1 MATYTTRLRL
11 EKQAT
16 GANSN
21 TWGSRLNSNVFSLV
35 DNAVAGYTTIALTDS
50 TVTLSVSD
58 GSADQA
64 RSSMLELTGTLTSN
78 VGVVIPSVSKQY
90 LVRNATSGSF
100 TVTIKANGGT
110 GSAVTQGTTGI
121 VYCDGASVRAATG
134 GAASRNI
141 GTSVTEIADI
151 SIADAR
157 YTRISAANSF
167 TGDNTFNSIVSVV
180 GAATFAGDTTFSSL
194 ISVVGA
200 ATFSS
205 AATFNASVTFNSAVQ
220 VSGAAKG
227 TIITLTDGASV
238 IVSMAKANT
247 FVVTLGGNRTLGFP
261 SPVPPGQSG
270 MIYIYQD
277 GTGSRTLAYTSCW
290 RFAGGSTP
298 TLTTDA
304 AAVDM
309 LTYSVRTSATID
321 AALVADLKVG
331 S

>member
-35 DNAVAGYTTIALTDS
+35 DNAVAGYTTIALTS
-50 TVTLSVSD
+50 ATVTLSVSD

-134 GAASRNI
+134 GAAARNI
-141 GTSVTEIADI
+141 GTSVTEVPDI
-151 SIADAR
+151 SIGDAR
-157 YTRISAANSF
+157 YATLSVVNTFA
-167 TGDNTFNSIVSVV
+167 TGNTFNAAVSVSAV
-180 GAATFAGDTTFSSL
+180 AKFTGDTTFSSL

-200 ATFSS
+200 ATFGGAS
-205 AATFNASVTFNSAVQ
+205 TFNNTVQ

-227 TIITLTDGASV
+227 TIITVTDAASV

-247 FVVTLGGNRTLGFP
+247 FVVTLAGNRTLGFP
-261 SPVPPGQSG
+261 SPIPPGQSG

-298 TLTTDA
+298 TLTTTA
-304 AAVDM
+304 SAVDM
-309 LTYSVRTSATID
+309 LTYSVRSSATID

>member
-11 EKQAT
+11 EKQVT
-16 GANSN
+16 GENSN
-21 TWGSRLNSNVFSLV
+21 TWGTRLNTNVFSLV
-35 DNAVAGYTTIALTDS
+35 DTAIAGYTSVSLAGS
-50 TVTLSVSD
+50 TVTLSVEN
-58 GSADQA
+58 GSADSA
-64 RSSMLELTGTLTSN
+64 RSAMLELHGTLTSN

-90 LVRNATSGSF
+90 LVRNATGGSF
-100 TVTIKANGGT
+100 TVTIKAAGGT
-110 GSAVTQGTTGI
+110 GTAVTQGTTGI

-134 GAASRNI
+134 GVAVRNI
-141 GTSVTEIADI
+141 GTSVTEIPDI

-194 ISVVGA
+194 ISVVG
-200 ATFSS
+200 

-290 RFAGGSTP
+290 RFAGGTTP
-298 TLTTDA
+298 TLTTTA
-304 AAVDM
+304 AAVDV
-309 LTYSVRTSATID
+309 LAYSVRTSAAID

>member
-11 EKQAT
+11 EKQVT
-16 GANSN
+16 GENSN
-21 TWGSRLNSNVFSLV
+21 TWGTRLNTNVFSLV
-35 DNAVAGYTTIALTDS
+35 DTAIAGYTSVSLAGS
-50 TVTLSVSD
+50 TVTLSVEN
-58 GSADQA
+58 GSADSA
-64 RSSMLELTGTLTSN
+64 RSAMLELHGTLTSN

-90 LVRNATSGSF
+90 LVRNATAGSF
-100 TVTIKANGGT
+100 TVTIKAAGGT
-110 GSAVTQGTTGI
+110 GTAVTQGTTGI

-134 GAASRNI
+134 GVAVRNI
-141 GTSVTEIADI
+141 GTSVTEIPDI

-180 GAATFAGDTTFSSL
+180 GAATFG
-194 ISVVGA
+194 GA

-247 FVVTLGGNRTLGFP
+247 FVVTLGDNRTLGFP

-304 AAVDM
+304 AAVDV
-309 LTYSVRTSATID
+309 LAYSVRTSAAID

>member
-11 EKQAT
+11 EKQVT
-16 GANSN
+16 GENSN
-21 TWGSRLNSNVFSLV
+21 TWGTRLNTNVFSLV
-35 DNAVAGYTTIALTDS
+35 DTAIAGYTSVSLAGS
-50 TVTLSVSD
+50 TVTLSVEN
-58 GSADQA
+58 GSADSA
-64 RSSMLELTGTLTSN
+64 RSAMLELHGTLTSN

-90 LVRNATSGSF
+90 LVRNATGGSF
-100 TVTIKANGGT
+100 TVTIKAAGGT
-110 GSAVTQGTTGI
+110 GTAVTQGTTGI

-134 GAASRNI
+134 GVAVRNI
-141 GTSVTEIADI
+141 GTSVTEIPDI

-194 ISVVGA
+194 ISVVG
-200 ATFSS
+200 

-261 SPVPPGQSG
+261 SPIPPGQSG

-290 RFAGGSTP
+290 RFAGGTTP
-298 TLTTDA
+298 TLTTTA

-309 LTYSVRTSATID
+309 LAYSVRTSATID

>member
-134 GAASRNI
+134 GAAARNI
-141 GTSVTEIADI
+141 GTSVTEVPDI
-151 SIADAR
+151 SIGDAR
-157 YTRISAANSF
+157 YATLSVVNTFA
-167 TGDNTFNSIVSVV
+167 TGNTFNAAVSVSAV
-180 GAATFAGDTTFSSL
+180 AKFTGDTTFSSL

-200 ATFSS
+200 ATFGGAS
-205 AATFNASVTFNSAVQ
+205 TFNNTVQ

-227 TIITLTDGASV
+227 TIITVTDAASV

-247 FVVTLGGNRTLGFP
+247 FVVTLAGNRTLGFP
-261 SPVPPGQSG
+261 SPIPPGQSG

-298 TLTTDA
+298 TLTTTA
-304 AAVDM
+304 SAVDM
-309 LTYSVRTSATID
+309 LTYSVRSSATID

>member
-35 DNAVAGYTTIALTDS
+35 DNAVAGYTTIALTDA

-90 LVRNATSGSF
+90 MVRNATSGSF

-141 GTSVTEIADI
+141 GTSVTEVPDI
-151 SIADAR
+151 SIADKR
-157 YTRISAANSF
+157 YATLSVANTFS
-167 TGDNTFNSIVSVV
+167 TGNTFNSTVSVSAV
-180 GAATFAGDTTFSSL
+180 AKFTGDTTFSSL

-200 ATFSS
+200 ATFGGAS
-205 AATFNASVTFNSAVQ
+205 TFNNTVQ

-227 TIITLTDGASV
+227 TIITVTDAASV

-247 FVVTLGGNRTLGFP
+247 FVVTLAGNRTLGFP
-261 SPVPPGQSG
+261 SPIPPGQSG

-290 RFAGGSTP
+290 RSAGGSTP
-298 TLTTDA
+298 TLTTTA

-309 LTYSVRTSATID
+309 LTYSVRSSATID

>member
-11 EKQAT
+11 EKQVT
-16 GANSN
+16 GENSN
-21 TWGSRLNSNVFSLV
+21 TWGTRLNTNVFSLV
-35 DNAVAGYTTIALTDS
+35 DTAIAGYTSVSLAGS
-50 TVTLSVSD
+50 TVTLSVEN
-58 GSADQA
+58 GSADSA
-64 RSSMLELTGTLTSN
+64 RSAMLELHGTLTSN

-90 LVRNATSGSF
+90 LVRNATAGSF
-100 TVTIKANGGT
+100 TVTIKAAGGT
-110 GSAVTQGTTGI
+110 GTAVTQGTTGI

-141 GTSVTEIADI
+141 GTSVTEIPDI

-194 ISVVGA
+194 ISVVG
-200 ATFSS
+200 

-277 GTGSRTLAYTSCW
+277 AVGSRTLAYTSCW
-290 RFAGGSTP
+290 RFAGGSIP

-309 LTYSVRTSATID
+309 LAYSVRTSAAID

>member
-35 DNAVAGYTTIALTDS
+35 DTAIAGYTSVSLAGS
-50 TVTLSVSD
+50 TVTLSVEN
-58 GSADQA
+58 GSADSA
-64 RSSMLELTGTLTSN
+64 RSAMLELHGTLTSN

-90 LVRNATSGSF
+90 LVRNATAGSF
-100 TVTIKANGGT
+100 TVTIKAAGGT
-110 GSAVTQGTTGI
+110 GTAVTQGTTGI

-134 GAASRNI
+134 GAAARNI
-141 GTSVTEIADI
+141 GTSVTEIPDI

-200 ATFSS
+200 ATF
-205 AATFNASVTFNSAVQ
+205 NASVTFNSAVQ

-247 FVVTLGGNRTLGFP
+247 FVVTLAGNRTLGFP
-261 SPVPPGQSG
+261 SPIPPGQSG

-290 RFAGGSTP
+290 RFAGGTTP
-298 TLTTDA
+298 TLTTSA
-304 AAVDM
+304 GACDM
-309 LTYSVRTSATID
+309 LAYSIRTSAAID
-321 AALVADLKVG
+321 ASLVADLKVG

>member
-11 EKQAT
+11 EKQVT
-16 GANSN
+16 GENSN
-21 TWGSRLNSNVFSLV
+21 TWGTRLNTNVFSLV
-35 DNAVAGYTTIALTDS
+35 DTAIAGYTSVSLAGS
-50 TVTLSVSD
+50 TVTLSVEN
-58 GSADQA
+58 GSADSA
-64 RSSMLELTGTLTSN
+64 RSAMLELHGTLTSN

-90 LVRNATSGSF
+90 LVRNATAGSF
-100 TVTIKANGGT
+100 TVTIKAAGGT
-110 GSAVTQGTTGI
+110 GTAVTQGTTGI

-134 GAASRNI
+134 GVAVRNI
-141 GTSVTEIADI
+141 GTSVTEIPDI

-180 GAATFAGDTTFSSL
+180 GAATFG
-194 ISVVGA
+194 GA

-261 SPVPPGQSG
+261 SPIPPGQSG

-290 RFAGGSTP
+290 RFAGGTTP
-298 TLTTDA
+298 TLTTTA

-309 LTYSVRTSATID
+309 LAYSVRTSATID

>member
-141 GTSVTEIADI
+141 GTSVTEVPDI
-151 SIADAR
+151 SIGDAR
-157 YTRISAANSF
+157 YATLSVANTF
-167 TGDNTFNSIVSVV
+167 ITGNTFN
-180 GAATFAGDTTFSSL
+180 GA
-194 ISVVGA
+194 ISV
-200 ATFSS
+200 S
-205 AATFNASVTFNSAVQ
+205 AAAVFTGTAAFNNTVQ

-227 TIITLTDGASV
+227 TIITITDAASV

-247 FVVTLGGNRTLGFP
+247 FVVTLAGNRTLGFP
-261 SPVPPGQSG
+261 SPIPPGQSG

-277 GTGSRTLAYTSCW
+277 GTGSQTLAYTSCW

-298 TLTTDA
+298 TLTTTA
-304 AAVDM
+304 GACDM
-309 LTYSVRTSATID
+309 LTYSVRTSAAID

>member
-11 EKQAT
+11 EKQVT
-16 GANSN
+16 GENSN
-21 TWGSRLNSNVFSLV
+21 TWGTRLNTNVFSLV
-35 DNAVAGYTTIALTDS
+35 DTAIAGYTSVSLAGS
-50 TVTLSVSD
+50 TVTLSVEN
-58 GSADQA
+58 GSADSA
-64 RSSMLELTGTLTSN
+64 RSAMLELHGTLTSN

-90 LVRNATSGSF
+90 LVRNATAGSF
-100 TVTIKANGGT
+100 TVTIKAAGGT
-110 GSAVTQGTTGI
+110 GTAVTQGTTGI

-134 GAASRNI
+134 GVAVRNI
-141 GTSVTEIADI
+141 GTSVTEIPDI

-180 GAATFAGDTTFSSL
+180 GAATFG
-194 ISVVGA
+194 GA

-261 SPVPPGQSG
+261 SPIPPGQSG

-290 RFAGGSTP
+290 RFAGGTTP

>member
-11 EKQAT
+11 EKQVT
-16 GANSN
+16 GENSN
-21 TWGSRLNSNVFSLV
+21 TWGTRLNTNVFSLV
-35 DNAVAGYTTIALTDS
+35 DTAIAGYTSVSLAGS
-50 TVTLSVSD
+50 TVTLSVEN
-58 GSADQA
+58 GSADSA
-64 RSSMLELTGTLTSN
+64 RSAMLELHGTLTSN

-90 LVRNATSGSF
+90 LVRNATAGSF
-100 TVTIKANGGT
+100 TVTIKAAGGT
-110 GSAVTQGTTGI
+110 GTAVTQGTTGI

-134 GAASRNI
+134 GAAEKNI
-141 GTSVTEIADI
+141 GTSVTEVPDI

-180 GAATFAGDTTFSSL
+180 GAATFG
-194 ISVVGA
+194 GA

-247 FVVTLGGNRTLGFP
+247 FVVTLGDNRTLGFP
-261 SPVPPGQSG
+261 SPIPPGQSG

-298 TLTTDA
+298 TLTTTSA
-304 AAVDM
+304 SCDM
-309 LTYSVRTSATID
+309 LAYSVRTSAAID

-331 S
+331 T

>member
-200 ATFSS
+200 ATF
-205 AATFNASVTFNSAVQ
+205 NASVTFNSAVQ

-309 LTYSVRTSATID
+309 LAYSVRTSAAID

>member
-141 GTSVTEIADI
+141 GTSVTEVPDI
-151 SIADAR
+151 SIGDAR
-157 YTRISAANSF
+157 YATLSVVNTFA
-167 TGDNTFNSIVSVV
+167 TGNTFNAAVSVSAV
-180 GAATFAGDTTFSSL
+180 AKFTGDTTFSSL

-200 ATFSS
+200 ATFGGAS
-205 AATFNASVTFNSAVQ
+205 TFNNTVQ

-227 TIITLTDGASV
+227 TIITVTDAASV

-247 FVVTLGGNRTLGFP
+247 FVVTLAGNRTLGFP
-261 SPVPPGQSG
+261 SPIPPGQSG

-277 GTGSRTLAYTSCW
+277 GSGSRTLAYTSCW

-298 TLTTDA
+298 TLTTTA

>member
-35 DNAVAGYTTIALTDS
+35 DNAVAGYTTIALTGS

-90 LVRNATSGSF
+90 MVRNATSGSF

-110 GSAVTQGTTGI
+110 GHAVSQGTTGI
-121 VYCDGASVRAATG
+121 VYCDGASVRGATG
-134 GAASRNI
+134 GVAVRNI
-141 GTSVTEIADI
+141 GTSVTEIPDI

-157 YTRISAANSF
+157 YATLSVVNTFA
-167 TGDNTFNSIVSVV
+167 TGNTFNAAVSVSAV
-180 GAATFAGDTTFSSL
+180 AKFTGDTTFSSL

-200 ATFSS
+200 ASFHDT
-205 AATFNASVTFNSAVQ
+205 VQ

-227 TIITLTDGASV
+227 TIITVTDAASV

-247 FVVTLGGNRTLGFP
+247 FVVTLAGNRTLGFP
-261 SPVPPGQSG
+261 SPIPPGQSG

-298 TLTTDA
+298 TLTTTA

-309 LTYSVRTSATID
+309 LAYSVRTSAAID

>member
-11 EKQAT
+11 EKQVT
-16 GANSN
+16 GENSN
-21 TWGSRLNSNVFSLV
+21 TWGTRLNTNVFSLV
-35 DNAVAGYTTIALTDS
+35 DTAIAGYTSVSLAGS
-50 TVTLSVSD
+50 TVTLSVEN
-58 GSADQA
+58 GSADSA
-64 RSSMLELTGTLTSN
+64 RSAMLELHGTLTSN

-90 LVRNATSGSF
+90 LVRNATAGSF
-100 TVTIKANGGT
+100 TVTIKAAGGT
-110 GSAVTQGTTGI
+110 GTAVTQGTTGI

-134 GAASRNI
+134 GVAVRNI
-141 GTSVTEIADI
+141 GTSVTEIPDI

-194 ISVVGA
+194 ISVVG
-200 ATFSS
+200 

-261 SPVPPGQSG
+261 SPIPPGQSG

-298 TLTTDA
+298 TLTTTSA
-304 AAVDM
+304 SCDM
-309 LTYSVRTSATID
+309 LAYSVRTSAAID

>member
-11 EKQAT
+11 EKQVT
-16 GANSN
+16 GENSN
-21 TWGSRLNSNVFSLV
+21 TWGTRLNTNVFSLV
-35 DNAVAGYTTIALTDS
+35 DTAIAGYTSVSLAGS
-50 TVTLSVSD
+50 TVTLSVEN
-58 GSADQA
+58 GSADSA
-64 RSSMLELTGTLTSN
+64 RSAMLELHGTLTSN

-90 LVRNATSGSF
+90 LVRNATAGSF
-100 TVTIKANGGT
+100 TVTIKAAGGT
-110 GSAVTQGTTGI
+110 GTAVTQGTTGI

-134 GAASRNI
+134 GVAVRNI
-141 GTSVTEIADI
+141 GTSVTEIPDI

-180 GAATFAGDTTFSSL
+180 GAATFG
-194 ISVVGA
+194 G
-200 ATFSS
+200 

-261 SPVPPGQSG
+261 SPIPPGQSG

-309 LTYSVRTSATID
+309 LAYSVRTSATID

>member
-11 EKQAT
+11 EKQVT
-16 GANSN
+16 GENSN
-21 TWGSRLNSNVFSLV
+21 TWGTRLNTNVFSLV
-35 DNAVAGYTTIALTDS
+35 DTAIAGYTSVSLAGS
-50 TVTLSVSD
+50 TVTLSVEN
-58 GSADQA
+58 GSADSA
-64 RSSMLELTGTLTSN
+64 RSAMLELHGTLTSN

-90 LVRNATSGSF
+90 LVRNATAGSF
-100 TVTIKANGGT
+100 TVTIKAAGGT
-110 GSAVTQGTTGI
+110 GTAVTQGTTGI

-134 GAASRNI
+134 GVAVRNI
-141 GTSVTEIADI
+141 GTSVTEIPDI

-180 GAATFAGDTTFSSL
+180 GAATFG
-194 ISVVGA
+194 GA

-261 SPVPPGQSG
+261 SPIPPGQSG

-331 S
+331 T

>member
-11 EKQAT
+11 EKQVT
-16 GANSN
+16 GENSN
-21 TWGSRLNSNVFSLV
+21 TWGTRLNTNVFSLV
-35 DNAVAGYTTIALTDS
+35 DTAIAGYTSVSLAGS
-50 TVTLSVSD
+50 TVTLSVEN
-58 GSADQA
+58 GSADSA
-64 RSSMLELTGTLTSN
+64 RSAMLELHGTLTSN

-90 LVRNATSGSF
+90 LVRNATAGSF
-100 TVTIKANGGT
+100 TVTIKAAGGT
-110 GSAVTQGTTGI
+110 GTAVTQGTTGI

-134 GAASRNI
+134 GAAEKNI
-141 GTSVTEIADI
+141 GTSVTEIPDI

-200 ATFSS
+200 ATF
-205 AATFNASVTFNSAVQ
+205 NASVTFNSAVQ

-247 FVVTLGGNRTLGFP
+247 FVVTLGDNRTLGFP
-261 SPVPPGQSG
+261 SPIPPGQSG

-290 RFAGGSTP
+290 RFAGGTTP
-298 TLTTDA
+298 TLTTTA

-309 LTYSVRTSATID
+309 LAYSVRTSATID

-331 S
+331 T

>member
-11 EKQAT
+11 EKQVT
-16 GANSN
+16 GENSN
-21 TWGSRLNSNVFSLV
+21 TWGTRLNTNVFSLV
-35 DNAVAGYTTIALTDS
+35 DTAIAGYTSVSLAGS
-50 TVTLSVSD
+50 TVTLSVEN
-58 GSADQA
+58 GSADSA
-64 RSSMLELTGTLTSN
+64 RSAMLELHGTLTSN

-90 LVRNATSGSF
+90 LVRNATAGSF
-100 TVTIKANGGT
+100 TVTIKAAGGT
-110 GSAVTQGTTGI
+110 GTAVTQGTTGI

-134 GAASRNI
+134 GAAEKNI
-141 GTSVTEIADI
+141 GTSVTEIPDI

-200 ATFSS
+200 ATF
-205 AATFNASVTFNSAVQ
+205 NLSVIFNSAVQ

-261 SPVPPGQSG
+261 SPIPPGQSG

-331 S
+331 T

>member
-21 TWGSRLNSNVFSLV
+21 TWGTRLNSNVFSLV

-134 GAASRNI
+134 GAAARNI
-141 GTSVTEIADI
+141 GTSVTEVPDI
-151 SIADAR
+151 SIGDAR
-157 YTRISAANSF
+157 YATLSVVNTFA
-167 TGDNTFNSIVSVV
+167 TGNTFNAAVSVSAV
-180 GAATFAGDTTFSSL
+180 AKFTGDTTFSSL

-200 ATFSS
+200 ATFGGAS
-205 AATFNASVTFNSAVQ
+205 TFNNTVQ

-227 TIITLTDGASV
+227 TIITVTDAASV

-247 FVVTLGGNRTLGFP
+247 FVVTLAGNRTLGFP
-261 SPVPPGQSG
+261 SPIPPGQSG

-277 GTGSRTLAYTSCW
+277 GSGSRTLAYTSCW

-298 TLTTDA
+298 TLTTTA
-304 AAVDM
+304 SAVDM
-309 LTYSVRTSATID
+309 LTYSVRSSATID

>member
-11 EKQAT
+11 EKQVT
-16 GANSN
+16 GENSN
-21 TWGSRLNSNVFSLV
+21 TWGTRLNTNVFSLV
-35 DNAVAGYTTIALTDS
+35 DTAIAGYTSVSLAGS
-50 TVTLSVSD
+50 TVTLSVEN
-58 GSADQA
+58 GSADSA
-64 RSSMLELTGTLTSN
+64 RSAMLELHGTLTSN

-90 LVRNATSGSF
+90 LVRNATAGSF
-100 TVTIKANGGT
+100 TVTIKAAGGT
-110 GSAVTQGTTGI
+110 GTAVTQGTTGI

-194 ISVVGA
+194 ISVVG
-200 ATFSS
+200 

-309 LTYSVRTSATID
+309 LAYSVRTSAAID

>member
-21 TWGSRLNSNVFSLV
+21 TWGTRLNSNVFSLV
-35 DNAVAGYTTIALTDS
+35 DNAVAGYTTIALTS
-50 TVTLSVSD
+50 ATVTLSVSD

-90 LVRNATSGSF
+90 MVRNATSGSF

-110 GSAVTQGTTGI
+110 GSAVAQGTTGI

-141 GTSVTEIADI
+141 GTSVTEVPDI
-151 SIADAR
+151 SIGDAR
-157 YTRISAANSF
+157 YATLSVANTF
-167 TGDNTFNSIVSVV
+167 ITGNTFNGAVSVS
-180 GAATFAGDTTFSSL
+180 AAAKFTGDTTFSSL

-200 ATFSS
+200 ATFGGAS
-205 AATFNASVTFNSAVQ
+205 TFNNTVQ

-227 TIITLTDGASV
+227 TIITVTDAASV

-247 FVVTLGGNRTLGFP
+247 FVVTLAGNRTLGFP
-261 SPVPPGQSG
+261 SPIPPGQSG

-298 TLTTDA
+298 TLTTTA
-304 AAVDM
+304 GACDM
-309 LTYSVRTSATID
+309 LTYSVRSSATID

>member
-90 LVRNATSGSF
+90 MVRNATSGSF

-141 GTSVTEIADI
+141 GTSVTEVPDI
-151 SIADAR
+151 SIGDAR
-157 YTRISAANSF
+157 YATLSVANTFF
-167 TGDNTFNSIVSVV
+167 TGNTFNGAVSVS
-180 GAATFAGDTTFSSL
+180 AAAKFTGDTTFSSL

-200 ATFSS
+200 ATFGGAS
-205 AATFNASVTFNSAVQ
+205 TFNNTVQ

-227 TIITLTDGASV
+227 TIITLTDAASV
-238 IVSMAKANT
+238 IVSMAKGNT
-247 FVVTLGGNRTLGFP
+247 FVVTLAGNRTLGLP

-270 MIYIYQD
+270 LIYIYQD
-277 GTGSRTLAYTSCW
+277 GTGSRTLAYVSTWC
-290 RFAGGSTP
+290 FAGGTAP
-298 TLTTDA
+298 TLTTTA
-304 AAVDM
+304 SAVD
-309 LTYSVRTSATID
+309 LLAYSVRTSTAID
-321 AALVADLKVG
+321 ANLVADLKP
-331 S
+331 

>member
-11 EKQAT
+11 EKQVT
-16 GANSN
+16 GENSN
-21 TWGSRLNSNVFSLV
+21 TWGTRLNTNVFSLV
-35 DNAVAGYTTIALTDS
+35 DTAIAGYTSVSLAGS
-50 TVTLSVSD
+50 TVTLSVEN
-58 GSADQA
+58 GSADSA
-64 RSSMLELTGTLTSN
+64 RSAMLELHGTLTSN

-90 LVRNATSGSF
+90 LVRNATAGSF
-100 TVTIKANGGT
+100 TVTIKAAGGT
-110 GSAVTQGTTGI
+110 GTAVTQGTTGI

-134 GAASRNI
+134 GVAVRNI
-141 GTSVTEIADI
+141 GTSVTEIPDI

-180 GAATFAGDTTFSSL
+180 GAATFG
-194 ISVVGA
+194 GA

-261 SPVPPGQSG
+261 SPIPPGQSG

-309 LTYSVRTSATID
+309 LAYSVRTSATID

>member
-11 EKQAT
+11 EKQVT
-16 GANSN
+16 GENSN
-21 TWGSRLNSNVFSLV
+21 TWGTRLNTNVFSLV
-35 DNAVAGYTTIALTDS
+35 DTAIAGYTSVSLAGS
-50 TVTLSVSD
+50 TVTLSVEN
-58 GSADQA
+58 GSADSA
-64 RSSMLELTGTLTSN
+64 RSAMLELHGTLTSN

-90 LVRNATSGSF
+90 LVRNATAGSF
-100 TVTIKANGGT
+100 TVTIKAAGGT
-110 GSAVTQGTTGI
+110 GTAVTQGTTGI

-134 GAASRNI
+134 GVAVRNI
-141 GTSVTEIADI
+141 GTSVTEIPDI

-200 ATFSS
+200 ATF
-205 AATFNASVTFNSAVQ
+205 NASVTFNSAVQ

-247 FVVTLGGNRTLGFP
+247 FVVTLGGNRTLDFP
-261 SPVPPGQSG
+261 SPIPPGQSG

-290 RFAGGSTP
+290 RFAGGTTP
-298 TLTTDA
+298 TLTTTA
-304 AAVDM
+304 AAVDV
-309 LTYSVRTSATID
+309 LAYSVRTSAAID

-331 S
+331 T

>member
-11 EKQAT
+11 EKQVT
-16 GANSN
+16 GENSN
-21 TWGSRLNSNVFSLV
+21 TWGTRLNTNVFSLV
-35 DNAVAGYTTIALTDS
+35 DTAIAGYTSVSLAGS
-50 TVTLSVSD
+50 TVTLSVEN
-58 GSADQA
+58 GSADSA
-64 RSSMLELTGTLTSN
+64 RSAMLELHGTLTSN

-90 LVRNATSGSF
+90 LVRNATAGSF
-100 TVTIKANGGT
+100 TVTIKAAGGT
-110 GSAVTQGTTGI
+110 GTAVTQGTTGI

-134 GAASRNI
+134 GAAEKNI
-141 GTSVTEIADI
+141 GTSVTEIPDI

-194 ISVVGA
+194 ISVVG
-200 ATFSS
+200 

-261 SPVPPGQSG
+261 SPIPPGQSG

-290 RFAGGSTP
+290 RFAGGTTP

-309 LTYSVRTSATID
+309 LAYSVRTSATID

>member
-11 EKQAT
+11 EKQVT
-16 GANSN
+16 GENSN
-21 TWGSRLNSNVFSLV
+21 TWGTRLNTNVFSLV
-35 DNAVAGYTTIALTDS
+35 DTAIAGYTSVSLAGS
-50 TVTLSVSD
+50 TVTLSVEN
-58 GSADQA
+58 GSADSA
-64 RSSMLELTGTLTSN
+64 RSAMLELHGTLTSN

-90 LVRNATSGSF
+90 LVRNATAGSF
-100 TVTIKANGGT
+100 TVTIKAAGGT
-110 GSAVTQGTTGI
+110 GTAVTQGTTGI

-134 GAASRNI
+134 GAAEKNI
-141 GTSVTEIADI
+141 GTSVTEIPDI

-180 GAATFAGDTTFSSL
+180 GAATFG
-194 ISVVGA
+194 GA

-331 S
+331 T

>member
-11 EKQAT
+11 EKQVT
-16 GANSN
+16 GENSN
-21 TWGSRLNSNVFSLV
+21 TWGTRLNTNVFSLV
-35 DNAVAGYTTIALTDS
+35 DTAIAGYTSVSLAGS
-50 TVTLSVSD
+50 TVTLSVEN
-58 GSADQA
+58 GSADSA
-64 RSSMLELTGTLTSN
+64 RSAMLELHGTLTSN

-90 LVRNATSGSF
+90 LVRNATAGSF
-100 TVTIKANGGT
+100 TVTIKAAGGT
-110 GSAVTQGTTGI
+110 GTAVTQGTTGI

-134 GAASRNI
+134 GVAVRNI
-141 GTSVTEIADI
+141 GTSVTEIPDI

-180 GAATFAGDTTFSSL
+180 GAATFG
-194 ISVVGA
+194 GA

-261 SPVPPGQSG
+261 SPIPPGQSG

-290 RFAGGSTP
+290 RFAGGTTP

-309 LTYSVRTSATID
+309 LAYSVRTSATID

>member
-11 EKQAT
+11 EKQVT
-16 GANSN
+16 GENSN
-21 TWGSRLNSNVFSLV
+21 TWGTRLNTNVFSLV
-35 DNAVAGYTTIALTDS
+35 DTAIAGYTSVSLAGS
-50 TVTLSVSD
+50 TVTLSVEN
-58 GSADQA
+58 GSADSA
-64 RSSMLELTGTLTSN
+64 RSAMLELHGTLTSN

-90 LVRNATSGSF
+90 LVRNATAGSF
-100 TVTIKANGGT
+100 TVTIKAAGGT
-110 GSAVTQGTTGI
+110 GTAVTQGTTGI

-134 GAASRNI
+134 GAAEKNI
-141 GTSVTEIADI
+141 GTSVTEIPDI

-194 ISVVGA
+194 ISVVG
-200 ATFSS
+200 

-261 SPVPPGQSG
+261 SPIPPGQNG

-290 RFAGGSTP
+290 RFAGGTTP
-298 TLTTDA
+298 TLTTTA
-304 AAVDM
+304 AAVDV
-309 LTYSVRTSATID
+309 LAYSVRTSAAID

>member
-35 DNAVAGYTTIALTDS
+35 DNAVAGYTTIALTS
-50 TVTLSVSD
+50 ATVTLSVSD

-90 LVRNATSGSF
+90 MVRNATSGSF

-141 GTSVTEIADI
+141 GTSVTEVPDI
-151 SIADAR
+151 SIGDAR
-157 YTRISAANSF
+157 YATLSVANTF
-167 TGDNTFNSIVSVV
+167 ATGNTFNAAVSVSAV
-180 GAATFAGDTTFSSL
+180 AKFTGDTTFSSL

-200 ATFSS
+200 ATFGGAS
-205 AATFNASVTFNSAVQ
+205 TFNNTVQ

-227 TIITLTDGASV
+227 TIITVTDAASV

-247 FVVTLGGNRTLGFP
+247 FVVTLAGNRTLGFP
-261 SPVPPGQSG
+261 SPIPPGQSG

-298 TLTTDA
+298 TLTTTA
-304 AAVDM
+304 SAVDM
-309 LTYSVRTSATID
+309 LTYSVRSSATID

>member
-309 LTYSVRTSATID
+309 LAYSVRTSAAID

>member
-11 EKQAT
+11 EKQVT
-16 GANSN
+16 GENSN
-21 TWGSRLNSNVFSLV
+21 TWGTRLNTNVFSLV
-35 DNAVAGYTTIALTDS
+35 DTAIAGYTSVSLAGS
-50 TVTLSVSD
+50 TVTLSVEN
-58 GSADQA
+58 GSADSA
-64 RSSMLELTGTLTSN
+64 RSAMLELHGTLTSN

-90 LVRNATSGSF
+90 LVRNATGGSF
-100 TVTIKANGGT
+100 TVTIKAAGGT
-110 GSAVTQGTTGI
+110 GTAVTQGTTGI

-134 GAASRNI
+134 GVAVRNI
-141 GTSVTEIADI
+141 GTSVTEIPDI

-180 GAATFAGDTTFSSL
+180 GAATFG
-194 ISVVGA
+194 G
-200 ATFSS
+200 

-247 FVVTLGGNRTLGFP
+247 FVVTLGDNRTLGFP
-261 SPVPPGQSG
+261 SPIPPGQSG

-298 TLTTDA
+298 TLTTTSA
-304 AAVDM
+304 SCDM
-309 LTYSVRTSATID
+309 LAYSVRTSAAID

-331 S
+331 T

>member
-21 TWGSRLNSNVFSLV
+21 TWGTRLNSNVFSLV

-134 GAASRNI
+134 GAAARNI
-141 GTSVTEIADI
+141 GTSVTEVPDI

-157 YTRISAANSF
+157 YATL
-167 TGDNTFNSIVSVV
+167 SV
-180 GAATFAGDTTFSSL
+180 
-194 ISVVGA
+194 
-200 ATFSS
+200 
-205 AATFNASVTFNSAVQ
+205 
-220 VSGAAKG
+220 
-227 TIITLTDGASV
+227 
-238 IVSMAKANT
+238 ANT
-247 FVVTLGGNRTLGFP
+247 FITGNTFTHEW
-261 SPVPPGQSG
+261 
-270 MIYIYQD
+270 Y
-277 GTGSRTLAYTSCW
+277 
-290 RFAGGSTP
+290 
-298 TLTTDA
+298 
-304 AAVDM
+304 
-309 LTYSVRTSATID
+309 
-321 AALVADLKVG
+321 
-331 S
+331 

>member
-134 GAASRNI
+134 GAAARNI
-141 GTSVTEIADI
+141 GTSVTEVPDI
-151 SIADAR
+151 SIGDAR
-157 YTRISAANSF
+157 YATLSVVNTFA
-167 TGDNTFNSIVSVV
+167 TGNTFNAAVSVSAV
-180 GAATFAGDTTFSSL
+180 AKFTGDTTFSSL

-200 ATFSS
+200 ATFGGAS
-205 AATFNASVTFNSAVQ
+205 TFNNTVQ

-227 TIITLTDGASV
+227 TIITVTDAASV

-247 FVVTLGGNRTLGFP
+247 FVVTLAGNRTLGFP
-261 SPVPPGQSG
+261 SPIPPGQSG

-298 TLTTDA
+298 TLTTTA
-304 AAVDM
+304 SAVDM
-309 LTYSVRTSATID
+309 LTYSVRTSAAID